1 MIKWIF
7 IGLIIL
13 IALLDYALLVASSHM
28 ARREEYKHEERL
40 RSKDDEGHDI

>member
-7 IGLIIL
+7 IGIMIL

-28 ARREEYKHEERL
+28 ARREEHEAYERWEERQ
-40 RSKDDEGHDI
+40 RHE

>member
-13 IALLDYALLVASSHM
+13 IALLDYALLVASSQTG
-28 ARREEYKHEERL
+28 RREEREAYER
-40 RSKDDEGHDI
+40 RKERKGADDE